1 MTESSRTQGLL
12 ICAGSALAGVL
23 FLIGLLA
30 KSWWAVALP
39 VAALL
44 AFVLGLTF
52 WVGWTIATVQ
62 VEPEP
67 DPDAEAPGAPGAS
80 SSDRPTS

>member
-1 MTESSRTQGLL
+1 MTDSSRTQGLL
-12 ICAGSALAGVL
+12 ICGGAVVTAILFGV
-23 FLIGLLA
+23 GLLSG
-30 KSWWAVALP
+30 SWWAVAIP
-39 VAALL
+39 VAVLL

-67 DPDAEAPGAPGAS
+67 DPDGPTPDAPAAEAPEQSP
-80 SSDRPTS
+80 

>member
-12 ICAGSALAGVL
+12 ICGGSALAGVL

-30 KSWWAVALP
+30 KSWWAVAIP
-39 VAALL
+39 VGILL

-52 WVGWTIATVQ
+52 WVGWTIATIQ

-67 DPDAEAPGAPGAS
+67 DPDAQPAAAPERRS
-80 SSDRPTS
+80 

>member
-12 ICAGSALAGVL
+12 ICAGSVLAGVL
-23 FLIGLLA
+23 FLAGLLA
-30 KSWWAVALP
+30 RSWWAVALP
-39 VAALL
+39 VGVLL

-67 DPDAEAPGAPGAS
+67 DPDAEPSGAGAPS
-80 SSDRPTS
+80 SPDRSA

>member
-12 ICAGSALAGVL
+12 ICGGSALAGVI

-30 KSWWAVALP
+30 KSWWAVAIP
-39 VAALL
+39 VGVLL

-52 WVGWTIATVQ
+52 WVGWTIATIQ

-67 DPDAEAPGAPGAS
+67 DPDAKPAAAAS
-80 SSDRPTS
+80 STEPRS

>member
-12 ICAGSALAGVL
+12 ICGGSALAGVL

-30 KSWWAVALP
+30 KSWWAVAIP
-39 VAALL
+39 VGVLL

-52 WVGWTIATVQ
+52 WVGWTIATIQ

-67 DPDAEAPGAPGAS
+67 DPDAK
-80 SSDRPTS
+80 PTSAAPSSERRS

>member
-12 ICAGSALAGVL
+12 ICGGSALAGVL

-30 KSWWAVALP
+30 KSWWAVAIP
-39 VAALL
+39 VGVLL

-52 WVGWTIATVQ
+52 WVGWTIATIQ

-67 DPDAEAPGAPGAS
+67 DPDAKPPSTAPS
-80 SSDRPTS
+80 SERRS